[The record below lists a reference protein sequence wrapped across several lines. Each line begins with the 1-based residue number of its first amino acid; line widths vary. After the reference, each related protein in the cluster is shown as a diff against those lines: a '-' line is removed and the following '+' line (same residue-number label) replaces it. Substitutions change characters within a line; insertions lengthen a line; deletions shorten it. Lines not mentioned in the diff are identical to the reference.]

1 MILLIMLIFWQ
12 NPMIRDV
19 VLEQFIEASFLGLK
33 KKGVISC
40 RIMYLMI
47 NDNPTHLKNICSE
60 EAMADPSTLKNIPCR
75 SDFNLAAS

>member
-1 MILLIMLIFWQ
+1 MLIFWQ

-40 RIMYLMI
+40 RIMY
-47 NDNPTHLKNICSE
+47 
-60 EAMADPSTLKNIPCR
+60 
-75 SDFNLAAS
+75 